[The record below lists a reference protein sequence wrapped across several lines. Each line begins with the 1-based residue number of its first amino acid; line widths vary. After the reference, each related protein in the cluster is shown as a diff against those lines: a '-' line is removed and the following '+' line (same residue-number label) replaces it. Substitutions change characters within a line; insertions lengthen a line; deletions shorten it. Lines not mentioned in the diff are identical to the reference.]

1 MRKPTWTV
9 LIASALLFVGTGSF
23 LARAEAPKSVAG
35 GGATPWKIVGD
46 LEESCSCDGACPGWF
61 GNKPTKMS
69 CSGNAVFFITKGNY
83 GKISLDGL
91 AVGQVLQSPDGKSM
105 MESMGSFNFSN
116 IYLDEKANPEQ
127 RKALEAIAAQVL
139 PPVAAP
145 EKTKIQYT
153 SITRTIVGKEHTVT
167 VGSYATFSGHLMETA
182 YGGAPKITN
191 PLLPD
196 PMRKQYLQG
205 VTTRQT
211 YKDAA
216 EWDFSNSNYMFNQF
230 TVTNKDYEELATTMQ
245 KMQQM
250 GGMPGMEKK

>member
-1 MRKPTWTV
+1 MRKPTWTI
-9 LIASALLFVGTGSF
+9 LIASVLLFIGTDSL
-23 LARAEAPKSVAG
+23 LARAESAKAG
-35 GGATPWKIVGD
+35 GGATPWKIVGE
-46 LEESCSCDGACPGWF
+46 LEESCSCDGACPCWF
-61 GNKPTKMS
+61 GNKPTKMN

-83 GKISLDGL
+83 GKVSLDGL
-91 AVGQVLQSPDGKSM
+91 AVGQVVQSPDGKSM
-105 MESMGSFNFSN
+105 MESMGNFNVNS

-139 PPVAAP
+139 PTLAAP
-145 EKTKIQYT
+145 EKTKLQYT

-167 VGSYATFSGHLMETA
+167 VGAFSTFSAHLMETP
-182 YGGAPKITN
+182 YGGAPKISN

-196 PMRKQYLQG
+196 PMRKEYLQG

-230 TVTNKDYEELATTMQ
+230 TVTNKDYEELAVMMEKMQ
-245 KMQQM
+245 KV
-250 GGMPGMEKK
+250 GGMSGMEKK